1 MFLEL
6 DGHGPHYAQLT
17 RAIKAAVINGRLPSG
32 SRLPPTRA
40 LAQELGLSR
49 ITVLAA
55 YEQLRA
61 DGFIKGRVGSGSY
74 VSTLQITPALPPPE
88 STVPPPSRYAKRC
101 REVHDR
107 MIPMLHSGLR
117 YNLQYGNPV
126 TNPALNTAWGRE
138 LARASAYTPLR
149 GVGTQG
155 LEALRQQVCDYLARR
170 RGIKVFPENV
180 LIING
185 TQQAYTL
192 SARVLVDE
200 GDTVVLEE
208 PNYFAAYQAL
218 VAHGA
223 NVHAVRTDTDG
234 IVCDELPEIA
244 PSLVCVTPSHQ
255 FPSGVVMSLPRRLEL
270 LRYAA
275 SKQCWIL
282 EDDYDGEFRYDG
294 HPLAALRSLDDGDR
308 VIYVGTFTKALFGSL
323 RLGYMVVPAALRQ
336 DFIIAKYYNDISSSG
351 IEQTALAHFMREG
364 GFERHLRLTRKEL
377 QSRREALVE
386 SLHQHVGDRVDLVD
400 TPAGMHVVVWLRN
413 YDYAL
418 TDALIALA
426 RERGLGLHPMAPHYL
441 ELPACPG
448 LILGYCALSPSE
460 LREAMKLFGECLDV
474 IDAKAREHLT
484 PGTGMA
490 RSSRKVRIG

>member
-17 RAIKAAVINGRLPSG
+17 RAIKAAVLSGRLPSG
-32 SRLPPTRA
+32 SQLPPTRT

-61 DGFIKGRVGSGSY
+61 DGFITGRVGSGSY
-74 VSTLQITPALPPPE
+74 VSTLQLTPALPPPE
-88 STVPPPSRYAKRC
+88 STVTPPSRYAKRS
-101 REVHDR
+101 RQVHDR
-107 MIPMLHSGLR
+107 MIPLLHNGLP
-117 YNLQYGNPV
+117 YNLQYGNPL

-138 LARASAYTPLR
+138 LAHAAAYTPMR

-170 RGIKVFPENV
+170 RGVKVFPENV
-180 LIING
+180 LIVNG
-185 TQQAYTL
+185 TQQAYAL
-192 SARVLVDE
+192 SARVLIDE
-200 GDTVVLEE
+200 NDVVVMEE
-208 PNYFAAYQAL
+208 PHYFAAYQAL
-218 VAHGA
+218 TAHGA
-223 NVHAVRTDTDG
+223 AIHVVRTDNDG
-234 IVCDELPEIA
+234 IVCDELPENA
-244 PSLVCVTPSHQ
+244 PRLVCVTPSHQ

-336 DFIIAKYYNDISSSG
+336 DFITAKYYSDISSSG
-351 IEQTALAHFMREG
+351 IEQTALAHFMGNG
-364 GFERHLRLTRKEL
+364 GFERHLRLTRREL
-377 QSRREALVE
+377 QARREAMVA
-386 SLHQHVGDRVDLVD
+386 SLRHHARDRVDIVD
-400 TPAGMHVVVWLRN
+400 TPAGMHVVVWLRH

-418 TDALIALA
+418 ADALIALA
-426 RERGLGLHPMAPHYL
+426 HSRGLGLHPMAPHYL
-441 ELPACPG
+441 KRPARPG
-448 LILGYCALSPSE
+448 LILGYCSLSPSA
-460 LREAMKLFGECLDV
+460 LREAMKLFGECLDT
-474 IDAKAREHLT
+474 IDAKALESLHVAQCRASCT
-484 PGTGMA
+484 
-490 RSSRKVRIG
+490 

>member
-17 RAIKAAVINGRLPSG
+17 RAIKAAVLSGRLASG
-32 SRLPPTRA
+32 ARLPPTRA

-55 YEQLRA
+55 YEQLRG
-61 DGFIKGRVGSGSY
+61 DGFIMGRVGSGSY
-74 VSTLQITPALPPPE
+74 VSTLQLTPALPPPE
-88 STVPPPSRYAKRC
+88 STVAPPSRYAKRA
-101 REVHDR
+101 RAVHDR
-107 MIPMLHSGLR
+107 MIPLLHNGLP
-117 YNLQYGNPV
+117 YNLQYGNPL

-138 LARASAYTPLR
+138 LAHAAAYTPMR

-155 LEALRQQVCDYLARR
+155 LEALRQQVCNYLARR
-170 RGIKVFPENV
+170 RGLKVFPENV
-180 LIING
+180 LIVNG
-185 TQQAYTL
+185 TQQAYAL
-192 SARVLVDE
+192 SARVLIDE
-200 GDTVVLEE
+200 NDVVVMEE
-208 PNYFAAYQAL
+208 PHYFAAYQAL
-218 VAHGA
+218 DAHGA
-223 NVHAVRTDTDG
+223 AIHVVRTDNDG

-244 PSLVCVTPSHQ
+244 PRLVCVTPSHQ
-255 FPSGVVMSLPRRLEL
+255 FPSGVVLSLPRRLQL

-336 DFIIAKYYNDISSSG
+336 DFITAKYYSDISSSG
-351 IEQTALAHFMREG
+351 IEQTALAHFMDDG

-377 QSRREALVE
+377 QARREALVN
-386 SLHQHVGDRVDLVD
+386 SLRQHAGDRVDIVD
-400 TPAGMHVVVWLRN
+400 TPAGMHVVVWLRH

-418 TDALIALA
+418 TEALIALA
-426 RERGLGLHPMAPHYL
+426 HERGLGLHPMAPHYL
-441 ELPACPG
+441 KKPPRPG
-448 LILGYCALSPSE
+448 LILGYCSLSPSA

-474 IDAKAREHLT
+474 IDAKTRGSLHVA
-484 PGTGMA
+484 
-490 RSSRKVRIG
+490 

>member
-17 RAIKAAVINGRLPSG
+17 RAIKAAVLDGRLASG

-55 YEQLRA
+55 YEQLRG
-61 DGFIKGRVGSGSY
+61 DGFIEGRVGSGSY

-88 STVPPPSRYAKRC
+88 ATVAPPSRYAKRA
-101 REVHDR
+101 RTVHDR
-107 MIPMLHSGLR
+107 TIPLLHGGLP
-117 YNLQYGNPV
+117 YNLQYGNPL

-138 LARASAYTPLR
+138 LASAAAYSPMK
-149 GVGTQG
+149 GVGSQG
-155 LEALRQQVCDYLARR
+155 LEALRQQVCDYLSRR
-170 RGIKVFPENV
+170 RGIKTFAENV
-180 LIING
+180 LIVNG
-185 TQQAYTL
+185 TQQAYAL
-192 SARVLVDE
+192 AARILVDE
-200 GDTVVLEE
+200 NDSVVMEE
-208 PNYFAAYQAL
+208 PHYFAAYQAL
-218 VAHGA
+218 VAHGSA
-223 NVHAVRTDTDG
+223 VHVVRTDNDG

-244 PSLVCVTPSHQ
+244 PRLVCVTPSHQ
-255 FPSGVVMSLPRRLEL
+255 FPSGAVMSLPRRLEL

-336 DFIIAKYYNDISSSG
+336 DFINAKYYSDISSSG
-351 IEQTALAHFMREG
+351 IEQTALAHFMEDG

-377 QSRREALVE
+377 QARREAMVQA
-386 SLHQHVGDRVDLVD
+386 LHRYVGDRVNIVD

-413 YDYAL
+413 YDYPTAEAL
-418 TDALIALA
+418 VALA
-426 RERGLGLHPMAPHYL
+426 HDRGVGVHPMAPHYL
-441 ELPACPG
+441 TPPTCPG
-448 LILGYCALSPSE
+448 LILGYCSLSPNA
-460 LREAMKLFGECLDV
+460 LREAMKIFGECLDV
-474 IDAKAREHLT
+474 IDARMHSASQAARVEAT
-484 PGTGMA
+484 VA
-490 RSSRKVRIG
+490 C